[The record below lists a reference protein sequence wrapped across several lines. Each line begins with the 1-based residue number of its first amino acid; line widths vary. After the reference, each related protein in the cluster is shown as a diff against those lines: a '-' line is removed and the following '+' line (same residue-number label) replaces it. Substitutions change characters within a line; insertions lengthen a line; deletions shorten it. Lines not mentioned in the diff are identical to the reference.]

1 MKRRDF
7 LIQAGLFSTT
17 AIASITCNTW
27 VVRSATNK
35 SNHQRLIVIFMRGGA
50 DGLNIVVP
58 YTEPAYYQA
67 RPKIALAKPGQEN
80 GVLDLDGHFGLHPAL
95 APLMPLWQQD
105 NLAFVHACG
114 SPDPTRSHF
123 DAQLYMEIGIPGNQ
137 RVNEGWMNRL
147 LSAISNKTPIQ
158 AVSVGTTKPR
168 ILNGQMPVANLARG
182 RNASKPISLDRP
194 QVGAAFDQLY
204 SGSDVLSQ
212 NYRQGKITRQALMKN
227 LAQEMEMAN
236 NGAPPPDG
244 FVGDAQRLGKLM
256 AKDPRIE
263 LGFMA
268 LGGWDTHVNQ
278 GSSNGNLAKSL
289 GGLGK
294 GLAAL
299 VQSLGPAYQNTVI
312 LVMSEFGR
320 TLREN
325 SNNGTDHGHGN
336 VMWVLGGKVRGGK
349 VYGEWPGLETAA
361 LYEKRDLAVTTD
373 FRDVISDVLAR
384 HLSVNDTQLS
394 KVFPSYTPKQKIAL
408 LA

>member
-17 AIASITCNTW
+17 AIASVGCNTW
-27 VVRSATNK
+27 VVRSATTK
-35 SNHQRLIVIFMRGGA
+35 SDRQRLIVIFLRGGA

-67 RPKIALAKPGQEN
+67 RPKIAIPRPGKKN
-80 GVLDLDGHFGLHPAL
+80 GVLDLDRRFGLHPAL

-137 RVNEGWMNRL
+137 RINEGWMNRL
-147 LSAISNKTPIQ
+147 LGNLSNKTPIQ
-158 AVSVGTTKPR
+158 AVSVGSTKPR
-168 ILNGQMPVANLARG
+168 ILNGKRPVANLALG
-182 RNASKPISLDRP
+182 RTANKPLPLDRP
-194 QVGAAFDQLY
+194 PVEAAFDRLY
-204 SGSDVLSQ
+204 SGSDALSEA
-212 NYRQGKITRQALMKN
+212 YREGRVTRQALLAN
-227 LAQEMEMAN
+227 LAQEMKMAN
-236 NGAPPPDG
+236 NGAPLPNG
-244 FVGDAQRLGKLM
+244 FAGDAQRLGQLM

-278 GSSNGNLAKSL
+278 GSTLGKGLGN
-289 GGLGK
+289 LGK

-299 VQSLGPAYQNTVI
+299 TKSLGPAYKNTVI
-312 LVMSEFGR
+312 VVMSEFGR

-325 SNNGTDHGHGN
+325 GNNGTDHGHGN

-349 VYGEWPGLETAA
+349 VYGEWPGLETAQ
-361 LYEKRDLAVTTD
+361 LYEKRDLAITTD
-373 FRDVISDVLAR
+373 FRDVISTVLAK
-384 HLSVNDTQLS
+384 HMSLNDKQLS
-394 KVFPSYTPKQKIAL
+394 QVLPSYVPQQKIAL
-408 LA
+408 LS

>member
-17 AIASITCNTW
+17 AIASVSCNTW
-27 VVRSATNK
+27 VVHSATKK
-35 SNHQRLIVIFMRGGA
+35 SDRQRLIVIFMRGGA

-58 YTEPAYYQA
+58 YAEPAYYQA
-67 RPKIALAKPGQEN
+67 RPKIALAKPGQEK

-95 APLMPLWQQD
+95 APLMPFWKQG
-105 NLAFVHACG
+105 NLAFVHAAG
-114 SPDPTRSHF
+114 SPDPSRSHF
-123 DAQLYMEIGIPGNQ
+123 DAQFYMEIGIPGNQ
-137 RVNEGWMNRL
+137 RVSEGWMNRL
-147 LSAISNKTPIQ
+147 MGTISNKTPIQ

-168 ILNGQMPVANLARG
+168 ILNGQMPVANLASG
-182 RNASKPISLDRP
+182 RNANKPIAIDRP
-194 QVGAAFDQLY
+194 QVSAAFNRLY
-204 SGSDVLSQ
+204 GGNDALSQ
-212 NYRQGKITRQALMKN
+212 TYHQGRIAREALMTD
-227 LAQEMEMAN
+227 LAQEMKMAN
-236 NGAPPPDG
+236 NGAPLPDG

-278 GSSNGNLAKSL
+278 GSDRGYLARGL
-289 GGLGK
+289 GSLGK

-299 VQSLGPAYQNTVI
+299 AQSLGPTYQNTVI

-325 SNNGTDHGHGN
+325 GNGGTDHGHGN

-349 VYGEWPGLETAA
+349 VYGEWPGLETAQ

-384 HLSVNDTQLS
+384 HLSVNDNQLS

-408 LA
+408 L

>member
-7 LIQAGLFSTT
+7 LIQAGFFSTT
-17 AIASITCNTW
+17 AIASVSCNTW
-27 VVRSATNK
+27 VVHSATKK
-35 SNHQRLIVIFMRGGA
+35 SDRQRLIVIFMRGGA

-58 YTEPAYYQA
+58 YAEPAYYQA
-67 RPKIALAKPGQEN
+67 RPKIALAKPGQEK

-95 APLMPLWQQD
+95 APLMPFWQQG
-105 NLAFVHACG
+105 NLAFVHAAG
-114 SPDPTRSHF
+114 SPDPSRSHF
-123 DAQLYMEIGIPGNQ
+123 DAQFYMEIGIPGNQ
-137 RVNEGWMNRL
+137 RVSEGWMNRL
-147 LSAISNKTPIQ
+147 MGAISNKTPIQ

-168 ILNGQMPVANLARG
+168 ILNGQMPVANLASG
-182 RNASKPISLDRP
+182 RNANKPIAIDRP
-194 QVGAAFDQLY
+194 QVSAAFDRLY
-204 SGSDVLSQ
+204 GGNDALSQ
-212 NYRQGKITRQALMKN
+212 TYHQGRVAREALMTD
-227 LAQEMEMAN
+227 LAQEMKMAN
-236 NGAPPPDG
+236 NGAPLPDG
-244 FVGDAQRLGKLM
+244 FAGDAQRLGKLM

-278 GSSNGNLAKSL
+278 GSDRGYLARGL
-289 GGLGK
+289 GSLGK

-299 VQSLGPAYQNTVI
+299 AQSLGPTYQNTVI

-325 SNNGTDHGHGN
+325 GNGGTDHGHGN

-349 VYGEWPGLETAA
+349 VYGEWPGLETAQ

-408 LA
+408 L